1 MLGSR
6 PDRLRRQKRGRRIRD
21 ANRNAAA
28 GKGWDGTRGGCGRG
42 VGTRLS
48 GVAGPYAW
56 RARRAQPTATGPRG
70 QRHRGRVGDANRG
83 GAPITT
89 AGILTGA
96 LGLEIGKSQQRDAV
110 RVSGVMRKLGYRN
123 IVRRFG
129 YDTQRVWLRVEE

>member
-1 MLGSR
+1 LEAKQEAELSDAAEGYR
-6 PDRLRRQKRGRRIRD
+6 VADPWEVDIGRWID
-21 ANRNAAA
+21 
-28 GKGWDGTRGGCGRG
+28 
-42 VGTRLS
+42 V
-48 GVAGPYAW
+48 
-56 RARRAQPTATGPRG
+56 
-70 QRHRGRVGDANRG
+70 NRG